1 MVEIID
7 FGLEDYGEVL
17 ERQTRLFEELVGFKV
32 GKLEGGKVPLTG
44 KLKVESLKL
53 KENSIGEGEVGI
65 GEIKEGKEYILI
77 GEHYPVITLGRRAA
91 EMNVLLPDSV
101 LDKRGI
107 KKYHIGR
114 GGDVTF
120 HGPGQLI
127 LYPILDLEKHRLGVK
142 EYVNILEETVI
153 RLLDKYGIKG
163 ERIEGATG
171 VWIGKGTEEERKIC
185 AMGIKCSRFCTMHGL
200 ALNVDMDLSGFKMI
214 NPCGFKDKGV
224 TSIYE
229 EIKRKRERSR
239 QDCGK
244 GSEDYRE
251 GEILAAS
258 IEKDRDDIDRFKDE
272 DFPNMKKIKEDLL
285 RIFLSLVFPFE
296 EVFDFLK

>member
-17 ERQTRLFEELVGFKV
+17 ERQTRLFEELVSFKV
-32 GKLEGGKVPLTG
+32 GKLEGGKGVLLSG
-44 KLKVESLKL
+44 EFKVERLKL
-53 KENSIGEGEVGI
+53 EEKSIGGGELEEG
-65 GEIKEGKEYILI
+65 GKEYILI

-101 LDKRGI
+101 LDKKGI

-229 EIKRKRERSR
+229 EIKRKKERSR

-251 GEILAAS
+251 GEIIAAS
-258 IEKDRDDIDRFKDE
+258 IEKDRDDIARFKDE
-272 DFPNMKKIKEDLL
+272 DVPNMKIIKEDLL

>member
-17 ERQTRLFEELVGFKV
+17 ERQTRLFEELVS
-32 GKLEGGKVPLTG
+32 GKVPLTG
-44 KLKVESLKL
+44 KLKEESVPLTGKLKVKSLKL
-53 KENSIGEGEVGI
+53 KEISIEGGEVGG
-65 GEIKEGKEYILI
+65 GEVGRGEFEDGVKEYILI

-91 EMNVLLPDSV
+91 EMNVLLTDSV
-101 LDKRGI
+101 LDKKGI

-163 ERIEGATG
+163 ERI
-171 VWIGKGTEEERKIC
+171 
-185 AMGIKCSRFCTMHGL
+185 
-200 ALNVDMDLSGFKMI
+200 
-214 NPCGFKDKGV
+214 
-224 TSIYE
+224 
-229 EIKRKRERSR
+229 
-239 QDCGK
+239 
-244 GSEDYRE
+244 
-251 GEILAAS
+251 
-258 IEKDRDDIDRFKDE
+258 
-272 DFPNMKKIKEDLL
+272 
-285 RIFLSLVFPFE
+285 
-296 EVFDFLK
+296 